1 MPDLDETNVQ
11 RPATA
16 ESDRA
21 PTPTRRGTGGPV
33 AWLAGVVAILVVVI
47 VAVAG
52 VAYGR
57 SSTSTPATITVTG
70 SGTVQGTPDTVSF
83 NVGVDTTRA
92 SAVAAMAA
100 NNARVADLERV
111 LEKYGVPLSDMQT
124 SDLEVYDQ
132 TNQNNVITGFTVDDT
147 LNVTVTT
154 TNGSATGISA
164 KAGRIIDAAAKVTGN
179 GIDFGG
185 VTFSISN
192 DSSDLAIARARAVQN
207 AMTEATGVAKGA
219 NVAVTGI
226 VRITDQESSS
236 TPPPVYPFAQLAN
249 SAAVGVPIQVGRQP
263 VNVQVTVVYD
273 LS

>member
-1 MPDLDETNVQ
+1 MTDTSETMPRRSPTIE
-11 RPATA
+11 P
-16 ESDRA
+16 DRGS
-21 PTPTRRGTGGPV
+21 TSRHRGTGGPV
-33 AWLAGVVAILVVVI
+33 AWLTGVVAVLVVVV

-57 SSTSTPATITVTG
+57 SSRSTPATITVTG

-92 SAVAAMAA
+92 SAAAALAA
-100 NNARVADLERV
+100 NDVRVADLERI
-111 LEKYGVPLSDMQT
+111 LEKYGVPLHDLQT

-132 TNQNNVITGFTVDDT
+132 TNQNGTVTGFTVDDT
-147 LNVTVTT
+147 LSVTVTNT
-154 TNGSATGISA
+154 DGSATGISA
-164 KAGRIIDAAAKVTGN
+164 RAGRIIDAAAKTAGN

-219 NVAVTGI
+219 NVSVTGI
-226 VRITDQESSS
+226 VRITDQESS
-236 TPPPVYPFAQLAN
+236 TATPPVYPFGVLAN
-249 SAAVGVPIQVGRQP
+249 SASTGVPIQVGRQP
-263 VNVQVTVVYD
+263 VNVQATVVYT